1 MKGIVDFYKTYP
13 GMYIPSPLRVELFDS
28 DSSLEDLC
36 KEILGLT
43 LECANKGRGHHEIHR
58 EATGQLQLLHVAFTA
73 PLVQLSGLALR
84 SRAVLSQ
91 RRCQTLAAV

>member
-13 GMYIPSPLRVELFDS
+13 GMYIPSPLRVESFDS

-43 LECANKGRGHHEIHR
+43 KMNWNNTQRMRPGITSCVIKPAATYA
-58 EATGQLQLLHVAFTA
+58 EATAQFHS
-73 PLVQLSGLALR
+73 P
-84 SRAVLSQ
+84 
-91 RRCQTLAAV
+91 AASAGA